1 MRSARLVA
9 CIFAVVLCAWFA
21 LDVRQ
26 QQQTARAR
34 ALIARSAP
42 LSHAEARQA
51 RSALDAAAQ
60 LNPDSEVSL
69 LRAQLATDLG
79 DRPQAVRILEQVTRQ
94 EPKNAVAWLD
104 LAQTA
109 RSKGLVIYA
118 LAQIA
123 ALVPH
128 LSGEH

>member
-1 MRSARLVA
+1 MV

-26 QQQTARAR
+26 QQQTDRAR

-51 RSALDAAAQ
+51 RSALDAAGQ

-104 LAQTA
+104 LAETA

-128 LSGEH
+128 IPGEH